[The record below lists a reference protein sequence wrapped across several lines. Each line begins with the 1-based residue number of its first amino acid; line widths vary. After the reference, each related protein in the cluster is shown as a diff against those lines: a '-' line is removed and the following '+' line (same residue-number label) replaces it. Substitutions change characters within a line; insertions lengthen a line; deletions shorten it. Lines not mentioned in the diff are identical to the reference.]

1 LRQENQRLKL
11 QLKEAQASPLP
22 RLLTE
27 QQQWFVTAPGL
38 RYWRCCAVSL
48 PVVQAENVG
57 NG

>member
-11 QLKEAQASPLP
+11 QLKEAQASPA
-22 RLLTE
+22 RVLTE
-27 QQQWFVTAPGL
+27 QQQWFVTGAGL
-38 RYWRCCAVSL
+38 RYWRCSAVSL